1 MVNADRGSGAPSPE
15 RPPMASAGAA
25 ENQSASEPRQVVIAP
40 RSLFIL
46 VAICLGSVLLLATI
60 YAARE
65 IVAELC
71 AAIILAM
78 AIEPL
83 VQALQ
88 QRGLSRGGAVSLTF
102 VLAFLATM
110 TFAWVLFPPLVE
122 EVTSFAQHLPDLMAQ
137 LTRNTRWLGSLEQRF
152 HVVENT
158 RAWVE
163 AHGLAAVG
171 QPTLHAA
178 GGLIRGGAAVVTAT
192 FLALF
197 VGLDG
202 RKWYEGFLDVVPSGS
217 RKRWERVGRGV
228 SKAIGGYVSGNL
240 LISVIAGV
248 YATLVLLVTHVP
260 YAVPL
265 GLVVA
270 LFDLIPLVGAMLGA
284 IVITAVA
291 LTKGVAP
298 AVIVFLAMRI
308 YTEVENRTLTQVVYH
323 RTVRLS
329 ALAIAVSVAAGAE
342 IGGIVGALFAIPAA
356 GAVKVVVRELLAWR
370 RGEDPPEE
378 PAPPQPPR
386 WSLPWRRQTSAAAQR
401 ISQGDR

>member
-1 MVNADRGSGAPSPE
+1 V
-15 RPPMASAGAA
+15 
-25 ENQSASEPRQVVIAP
+25 ASEGDAEKQSDCDSRQAVIAP

-46 VAICLGSVLLLATI
+46 VAIFFGSALLLATI

-88 QRGLSRGGAVSLTF
+88 RRGLSRGGAVSLTF
-102 VLAFLATM
+102 LLALLAM
-110 TFAWVLFPPLVE
+110 ITFAYALFPPLVE
-122 EVTSFAQHLPDLMAQ
+122 EVTSFTQHLPDLVAQ
-137 LTRNTRWLGSLEQRF
+137 LTHGTRWFGLLEQRL

-163 AHGLAAVG
+163 AHGLAALG
-171 QPTLHAA
+171 QPTLQFA
-178 GGLIRGGAAVVTAT
+178 GGLVRGGAAVVTAT
-192 FLALF
+192 FLVLF

-202 RKWYEGFLDVVPSGS
+202 RKWYEGFLDAVPSGS
-217 RKRWERVGRGV
+217 RKRWERVGSGI

-248 YATLVLLVTHVP
+248 YATLVLLVTRVP
-260 YAVPL
+260 YALPL

-298 AVIVFLAMRI
+298 ALIVFLAMRI
-308 YTEVENRTLTQVVYH
+308 YTEVENRTLMQVIYR

-342 IGGIVGALFAIPAA
+342 IGGIAGVLFAIPAA
-356 GAVKVVVRELLAWR
+356 GALKVVVRELLAWR
-370 RGEDPPEE
+370 RGEDPPDE
-378 PAPPQPPR
+378 PPPPQPRR
-386 WSLPWRRQTSAAAQR
+386 WSLPWRRQANAAV
-401 ISQGDR
+401 